1 MEESSSWR
9 TAPRHQSTSEI
20 IPKSTVDKWLTRKNQ
35 IAMVELF
42 APNFAMHLFEEE
54 LKDKKV
60 LRFVDSE
67 PVEGALVKGCSS
79 REDMS
84 ELIGKFWSQA
94 ARIRCN
100 VYIDRVS
107 TDANPADGPSR
118 PMKPEPE
125 PALGWVRTRKNWQC
139 EFPDTRNRA
148 WAKQCVKAPKCTLST
163 SFHSSYRRTR
173 N

>member
-1 MEESSSWR
+1 M
-9 TAPRHQSTSEI
+9 TDGAKAPKYFSEI

-42 APNFAMHLFEEE
+42 APNLAMHLFEEE

-60 LRFVDSE
+60 LIFVDSE
-67 PVEGALVKGCSS
+67 PVEGALVKGFSS

-100 VYIDRVS
+100 V
-107 TDANPADGPSR
+107 
-118 PMKPEPE
+118 
-125 PALGWVRTRKNWQC
+125 
-139 EFPDTRNRA
+139 
-148 WAKQCVKAPKCTLST
+148 
-163 SFHSSYRRTR
+163 
-173 N
+173 